1 MHGLVYSMGKPKPRK
16 SKGWRKQHKQWAR
29 NKNHI
34 AKRDS
39 ERLAAAAREELLS
52 APTTAISAP
61 LRRRLSCLRLCPATG
76 ISVVPVR

>member
-1 MHGLVYSMGKPKPRK
+1 MGKPKPRK

-39 ERLAAAAREELLS
+39 ARLAAAAREELLS
-52 APTTAISAP
+52 APTTAAAKGVETVAKQKKQRQGSAP
-61 LRRRLSCLRLCPATG
+61 KQY
-76 ISVVPVR
+76 SVF